1 VFTWVFY
8 CTLTNKVL
16 KNLKESTRVLLVLFH
31 LFVKFQ
37 VQTHYNL
44 DVRKRGICM
53 SLDI

>member
-1 VFTWVFY
+1 VFTWDFY
-8 CTLTNKVL
+8 CTLINKVL